1 MMTYAVK
8 GTGRGAWVMA
18 DYSDMGSR
26 LFSDITQV
34 ALSVDGMLALR
45 SDGTVVGVANGTP
58 EGQNMKKTLPTWRN
72 IREVCSCD
80 FTYLAV

>member
-26 LFSDITQV
+26 LFSDLTQV

-58 EGQNMKKTLPTWRN
+58 EGQK
-72 IREVCSCD
+72 
-80 FTYLAV
+80 

>member
-45 SDGTVVGVANGTP
+45 SDGTVVVVANGTP
-58 EGQNMKKTLPTWRN
+58 EGQK
-72 IREVCSCD
+72 
-80 FTYLAV
+80 